1 MIFNKGPMTIQ
12 WGKTIFSTNGS
23 WKTGHPHVKKVK
35 LKKKKKKLYPSL
47 HYSYTKTNSKWIK
60 DLNVS

>member
-35 LKKKKKKLYPSL
+35 LKKKK
-47 HYSYTKTNSKWIK
+47 
-60 DLNVS
+60 

>member
-35 LKKKKKKLYPSL
+35 LKKKKKRSCILPYITHIQKLTQSG
-47 HYSYTKTNSKWIK
+47 SKI
-60 DLNVS
+60 